1 MGRNSM
7 GRVADSWFVVNAG
20 EAAARWVEREGFGK
34 RCLLEPE
41 DGRFEQVGIH
51 LSVIGPGDRSTLYH
65 AEEAQEDFLVL
76 RGSCTAIVEE
86 QERHVKQWDLV
97 HCPPGTRHVFVNDG
111 SEPCVL
117 LMVGART
124 GGGILYPV
132 SEVALRHAAGVTA
145 EAHSAHDAY
154 AGLEPWRPTDPVP
167 L

>member
-1 MGRNSM
+1 M
-7 GRVADSWFVVNAG
+7 ADTWFVVNARD
-20 EAAARWVEREGFGK
+20 AAARWVERPGFGK

-41 DGRFEQVGIH
+41 GAAFEQIGIH
-51 LSVIGPGDRSTLYH
+51 LSVIAPGERSTLYH

-86 QERHVKQWDLV
+86 HERVVKQWDLV

-111 SEPCVL
+111 AKPCIL

-124 GGGILYPV
+124 GGRIHYPV
-132 SEVALRHAAGVTA
+132 SEVALRHGAGVA
-145 EAHSAHDAY
+145 IEARSARDAY
-154 AGLEPWRPTDPVP
+154 AGLEPWRPADPAP

>member
-1 MGRNSM
+1 MRV
-7 GRVADSWFVVNAG
+7 VADTWFVVNAA
-20 EAAARWVEREGFGK
+20 EPDARWVERAGFGK

-41 DGRFEQVGIH
+41 GGKFGQLGIH
-51 LSVIGPGDRSTLYH
+51 LSVIAPGDRSTLYH

-86 QERHVKQWDLV
+86 QERPVKQWDLV

-124 GGGILYPV
+124 GGGIHYPV
-132 SEVALRHAAGVTA
+132 SEVALRHGAGVA
-145 EAHSAHDAY
+145 VEAHSPHDAY
-154 AGLEPWRPTDPVP
+154 AGLEPWRPTDPVR

>member
-1 MGRNSM
+1 M
-7 GRVADSWFVVNAG
+7 ADTWFVVNAG
-20 EAAARWVEREGFGK
+20 DADARWVERAGFGK

-41 DGRFEQVGIH
+41 GGEFEQVGIH
-51 LSVIGPGDRSTLYH
+51 LSVIAPGDHSTLYH

-86 QERHVKQWDLV
+86 QERQVKQWDLV
-97 HCPPGTRHVFVNDG
+97 HCPSGTRHVFVNDG

-124 GGGILYPV
+124 GGGIRYPV
-132 SEVALRHAAGVTA
+132 SEVALRHGAGVA
-145 EAHSAHDAY
+145 VEARSARDAY
-154 AGLEPWRPTDPVP
+154 AGIEPWRPGEPAP

>member
-1 MGRNSM
+1 MG
-7 GRVADSWFVVNAG
+7 GVTDTWFVVNAG
-20 EAAARWVEREGFGK
+20 EAGARWVARAGFGK

-86 QERHVKQWDLV
+86 QELHVRQWDFV
-97 HCPPGTRHVFVNDG
+97 HCPPGTRHVFVNAG
-111 SEPCVL
+111 AEACVL

-124 GGGILYPV
+124 GGGIHYPV
-132 SEVALRHAAGVTA
+132 SEAALRHGAGVET

-154 AGLEPWRPTDPVP
+154 AGLEPWRPAAPAP

>member
-1 MGRNSM
+1 MT
-7 GRVADSWFVVNAG
+7 DSWFVVNAG
-20 EAAARWVEREGFGK
+20 EAEARWVERPGFGK

-41 DGRFEQVGIH
+41 GGEFEQVGIH
-51 LSVIGPGDRSTLYH
+51 LSVIEPGDHSTLYH

-97 HCPPGTRHVFVNDG
+97 HCPPGTRHVFVNEG
-111 SEPCVL
+111 AEPCVL

-124 GGGILYPV
+124 GVGIRYPV
-132 SEVALRHAAGVTA
+132 SEVALRHGAGVA
-145 EAHSAHDAY
+145 VEARSARDAY
-154 AGLEPWRPTDPVP
+154 AGLEPWRAAHPAP